1 VHLTP
6 ALGVSVVALVVAA
19 SAGAYAAATG
29 SSGTIVACVGHKGG
43 GLYIARKC
51 ARGDRVLK
59 WSVTGPQGP
68 AGTAGKDGAAG
79 PAGPKGDTGALGLP
93 GPFPGVLPTGVTV
106 HGNWAGGSNTGGK
119 AYESISFGFTFAS
132 APTFHYVPGPAS
144 VPAGCSG
151 GTSFNPTAQPGNLC
165 LYSQGFP
172 LNTSGAVVTGAAN
185 VEGTLFTVSSSS
197 NAAFADG
204 GTWAATS
211 P

>member
-1 VHLTP
+1 MHLTP
-6 ALGVSVVALVVAA
+6 ALGVSVAALVVAA
-19 SAGAYAAATG
+19 SAGAYAATT
-29 SSGTIVACVGHKGG
+29 SPGTITACVGHKGG
-43 GLYIARKC
+43 ALYVARTC
-51 ARGDRVLK
+51 AHGDRVLK
-59 WSVTGPQGP
+59 WSVTGTPG
-68 AGTAGKDGAAG
+68 ADGKDGAAG
-79 PAGPKGDTGALGLP
+79 PAGPKGDKGDTGTP
-93 GPFPGVLPTGVTV
+93 GPFPGVLPAGITV
-106 HGNWAGGSNTGGK
+106 RGNWAGGDSTGGK

-144 VPAGCSG
+144 VPAGCAG
-151 GTSFNPTAQPGNLC
+151 GSSSNPTALPGNLC

-185 VEGTLFTVSSSS
+185 AEGTLFTVNSSS